1 MVRLARGFL
10 PILVFAAVSLPLHG
24 QGGGGGSQGGG
35 GGGGIPLGGGSGGHQ
50 PTEEEK
56 YEAKK
61 NAKERPLKGVVT
73 DAAGKP
79 VPGALVTLKN
89 TKTQQTRTLVTREK
103 GDYLFTGLSKD
114 TDYQVKAIFKDQASE
129 PHTLSTFDDRAQ
141 PVVNLQ
147 LK

>member
-1 MVRLARGFL
+1 
-10 PILVFAAVSLPLHG
+10 VSPSLHA
-24 QGGGGGSQGGG
+24 QGGGGSQGGG
-35 GGGGIPLGGGSGGHQ
+35 GGGIPLGGGGGGHA

-56 YEAKK
+56 SEARK

-73 DAAGKP
+73 DADGNP
-79 VPGALVTLKN
+79 VPGALVQLKN
-89 TKTQQTRTLVTREK
+89 TKTQQVRTLTTREK

-114 TDYQVKAIFKDQASE
+114 IDYQVKAIFKDQASE
-129 PHTLSTFDDRAQ
+129 PHTLSTFDNRAQ